1 MQYKALAVAL
11 GAALVLAGC
20 GGGSSSGVTNN
31 PPPVSLAA
39 PTQTYTASSTGLA
52 TVLNNAGSAGQLA
65 LNLATQLGVAPLN
78 CGVSVYHYEYY
89 SVDGQGKPVTA
100 SAALML
106 PTGAGA
112 TCSGARPL
120 LEYAHG
126 TNLDQT
132 YDLAALND
140 PTNPAYSEAL
150 LVAAMYAADGYV
162 VIAPNYVG
170 YDTSNASYHPY
181 LIAAAQS
188 QDMIDALAAGKQV
201 LSQVSTT
208 VSSNGKFFLTGYS
221 QGGYVAL
228 ATEQAMQKAGMTVT
242 AASPG
247 SGPYSLA
254 ALVDYIFMGHPD
266 LGAPQL
272 GSLLVQA
279 YQDAY
284 GNVYSSQSQVFGAG
298 DYVQLPQ
305 AHFASNGG
313 TTLTATLPMFS
324 STAPTA
330 AEVTQMPA
338 DAGTLPNTALAKVLP
353 DTVPLYYS
361 APATNS
367 LLSPDTSVIAQA
379 VWTGFFDTS
388 GLAAPND
395 EFGLGFSG
403 LWSTYFSNG
412 NALINQGFRANYLA
426 DALINPD
433 GLFTSW
439 PTGSPLPTGLATTRA
454 TDAFRQDLAANDLRG
469 YLPTPPTMLC
479 GGMNDPVVYYPLDT
493 GVLATRWA
501 LANLTQQFALNVD
514 TTTPATSGPT
524 AAYATLQGVF
534 EQWKN
539 ATLAIVPNGPQTE
552 VAEYHGVVGA
562 FCASAAQQYFAGF

>member
-1 MQYKALAVAL
+1 MQYKALAAAL

-20 GGGSSSGVTNN
+20 GGGSSGVTNS

-39 PTQTYTASSTGLA
+39 PTQTYTASSSELT
-52 TVLNNAGSAGQLA
+52 TVLGNAGSAGQLA
-65 LNLATQLGVAPLN
+65 LSLATQNNALPLS
-78 CGVSVYHYEYY
+78 CGVSIYHYEYY

-106 PTGAGA
+106 PSGAGA
-112 TCSGARPL
+112 NCSGARPL

-132 YDLAALND
+132 YDIAALND
-140 PTNPAYSEAL
+140 PTNPAYAEGL

-170 YDTSNASYHPY
+170 YDTSDASYHPY

-313 TTLTATLPMFS
+313 KTLTATLPMFS
-324 STAPTA
+324 STAPTSA
-330 AEVTQMPA
+330 DVTQMPA
-338 DAGTLPNTALAKVLP
+338 DAGTLPNTALAAVLP
-353 DTVPLYYS
+353 DTVPPYYV
-361 APATNS
+361 APAPNS
-367 LLSPDTSVIAQA
+367 ALSPDTSVIAQP

-388 GLAAPND
+388 GQAQPAD
-395 EFGLGFSG
+395 DFGLGFST
-403 LWSTYFSNG
+403 LWSTYFSPNS

-439 PTGSPLPTGLATTRA
+439 TGTPLPTGLATSSA
-454 TDAFRQDLAANDLRG
+454 TDGFRQDLAANDLRG

-479 GGMNDPVVYYPLDT
+479 GGMDDPVVYYPLDT

-524 AAYATLQGVF
+524 AAYGTLQTLF
-534 EQWKN
+534 EQWKTS
-539 ATLAIVPNGPQTE
+539 TLMNNPQTE
-552 VAEYHGVVGA
+552 LAEYHGVVGA
-562 FCASAAQQYFAGF
+562 FCAAAAQQYFAGF